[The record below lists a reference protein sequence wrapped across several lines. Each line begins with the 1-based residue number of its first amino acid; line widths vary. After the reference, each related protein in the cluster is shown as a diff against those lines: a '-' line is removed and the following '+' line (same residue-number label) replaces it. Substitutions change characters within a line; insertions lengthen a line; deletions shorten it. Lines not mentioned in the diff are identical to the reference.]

1 MIGRTAAAELDAA
14 DPLAGLR
21 HRFDLPDGVIY
32 LDGNSLGALP
42 RAVRPA
48 VLDLLDRQWRE
59 DLIRS
64 WNTNGWWDA
73 PGRVGDR
80 IGALIGA
87 GPGQVV
93 ACDGTS
99 VNLYKVLDAALTMRP
114 DRSVIVTEP
123 ENFPTDRY
131 IAASVAERRGA
142 TLRLCDPLDVAS
154 ALDETVA
161 VCCLTHVSYRTG
173 RMYDMAAVTG
183 AVHDVGALAVWDL
196 AHSAGAVPLALDA
209 DGVDLAVGC
218 GYKYLNG
225 GPGAPAFVY
234 VAGRHQADFRQP
246 LTGWHG
252 HARPFAMAPDFEPDA
267 GVRRAL
273 VGTPPML
280 SLAALEA
287 ALTAFDGVDLAAVRA
302 KSVSLSELFIALV
315 EERAED
321 FVLAS
326 PREAAQRGSQV
337 CFEHPEAYAIKKAL
351 AEWDVIGDFREPA
364 ILRFGLAPLY
374 VRHVDVWDAVDR
386 LVDVTETELWRAPRF
401 RERDAVT

>member
-1 MIGRTAAAELDAA
+1 MAGSRISILAENREGRFVWSFNPPPFLEEKPVIGRTAAAELDAA

-123 ENFPTDRY
+123 EPIF
-131 IAASVAERRGA
+131 
-142 TLRLCDPLDVAS
+142 LL
-154 ALDETVA
+154 
-161 VCCLTHVSYRTG
+161 
-173 RMYDMAAVTG
+173 
-183 AVHDVGALAVWDL
+183 
-196 AHSAGAVPLALDA
+196 
-209 DGVDLAVGC
+209 
-218 GYKYLNG
+218 
-225 GPGAPAFVY
+225 
-234 VAGRHQADFRQP
+234 
-246 LTGWHG
+246 
-252 HARPFAMAPDFEPDA
+252 
-267 GVRRAL
+267 
-273 VGTPPML
+273 
-280 SLAALEA
+280 
-287 ALTAFDGVDLAAVRA
+287 
-302 KSVSLSELFIALV
+302 
-315 EERAED
+315 
-321 FVLAS
+321 
-326 PREAAQRGSQV
+326 
-337 CFEHPEAYAIKKAL
+337 
-351 AEWDVIGDFREPA
+351 
-364 ILRFGLAPLY
+364 
-374 VRHVDVWDAVDR
+374 
-386 LVDVTETELWRAPRF
+386 
-401 RERDAVT
+401 